1 MADNRGA
8 KITCKDCNQEFIFT
22 IGEQD
27 FYESKGLTQPK
38 RCLSC
43 RDIRRAE
50 REQQEDT
57 IR

>member
-1 MADNRGA
+1 MADNRGT
-8 KITCKDCNQEFIFT
+8 KITCRDCGQEFIFT

-43 RDIRRAE
+43 RDARRAE
-50 REQQEDT
+50 HERTRD
-57 IR
+57 